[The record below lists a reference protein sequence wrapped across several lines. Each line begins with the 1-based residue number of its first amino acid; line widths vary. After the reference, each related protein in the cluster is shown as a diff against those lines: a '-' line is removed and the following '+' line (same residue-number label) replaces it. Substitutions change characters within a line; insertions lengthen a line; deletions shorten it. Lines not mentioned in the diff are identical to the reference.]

1 MSKPDLKTL
10 ISELEGKLKKELSS
24 VGNLKDLEELKI
36 KALGKKSELYSIL
49 RNIGELPPEERKH
62 AGESV
67 NKLKTILEE
76 EISKVESELKKK
88 AGAEKLSAEA
98 VDITMPGDYIR
109 KGSLHPVAQ
118 IMEEIVEI
126 FKPLGYSVVHG
137 PEIEH
142 EFFNFDAL
150 NIPGDHPARDMQ
162 DTFYLGK
169 DTVLRTHTSPVQA
182 RTMMQTKP
190 PVRVLSPGKVYRSD
204 YDVTHTPMFHQ
215 IEGLYVDEGIKFSHL
230 KGTLL
235 YFAKRMFGQ
244 DTSIRLRPSY
254 FSFTEPSAEVDVTC
268 VACKGKGCRICKG
281 TGWLEILGC
290 GMVNP
295 NVFKQVGYPE
305 TMTGFAFGM
314 GLERIAM
321 LKYKIND
328 LRLFFENDVRFLRQ
342 FK

>member
-1 MSKPDLKTL
+1 MNSSEIKTFISDIEIKLRGQLSSIEDLKG
-10 ISELEGKLKKELSS
+10 LEDFR
-24 VGNLKDLEELKI
+24 VQ
-36 KALGKKSELYSIL
+36 ALGKKSELYSVL
-49 RNIGELPPEERKH
+49 RNIGELPPEERKL
-62 AGESV
+62 AGENV
-67 NKLKTILEE
+67 NKLKNTLEQ
-76 EISKVESELKKK
+76 EISVLETELKKK
-88 AGAEKLSAEA
+88 AGAERLLAD
-98 VDITMPGDYIR
+98 VIDVTMPGEYKR
-109 KGSLHPVAQ
+109 LGALHPVTQ
-118 IMEEIVEI
+118 VMEEIVEI

-150 NIPGDHPARDMQ
+150 NIPADHPARDMQ
-162 DTFYLGK
+162 DTFYLGV

-182 RTMMQTKP
+182 RTMMQSKP
-190 PVRVLSPGKVYRSD
+190 PIRVLSPGKVYRSD

-244 DTSIRLRPSY
+244 DTAIRLRPSY

-295 NVFKQVGYPE
+295 NVFKHVGYSE
-305 TMTGFAFGM
+305 STTGFAFGM
-314 GLERIAM
+314 GIERIAM

-328 LRLFFENDVRFLRQ
+328 LRLFFENDARFLRQ
-342 FK
+342 FS